1 MNIAEIMRQKVHQ
14 ALSEYEHPYIKG
26 KMEKPVVQID
36 VDSVRGFIN
45 RAYELACV
53 EYVESETRRQGGER

>member
-1 MNIAEIMRQKVHQ
+1 MNMGEIVKSKVHQ

-36 VDSVRGFIN
+36 VDVVRGFVN

-53 EYVESETRRQGGER
+53 EYVEQEARTRRTG